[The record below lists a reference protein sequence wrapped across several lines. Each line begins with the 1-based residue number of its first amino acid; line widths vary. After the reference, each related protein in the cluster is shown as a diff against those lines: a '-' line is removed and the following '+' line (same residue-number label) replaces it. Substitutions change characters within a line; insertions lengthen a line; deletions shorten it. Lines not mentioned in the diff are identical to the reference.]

1 MAEKKN
7 RFKKDPVEPNNPAIL
22 TRAGIVTPE
31 PAPSPV
37 ERVQIEIKQE
47 SKQEGKTC
55 GFYLSYEAIDL
66 LDDFARTNRCS
77 KSKALDTLILQ
88 VLGK

>member
-22 TRAGIVTPE
+22 TRAGIVEPE
-31 PAPSPV
+31 PAPAPSIPM
-37 ERVQIEIKQE
+37 QIEVRQE
-47 SKQEGKTC
+47 SKQEGKSC

-66 LDDFARTNRCS
+66 LDDFARKNRCS

-88 VLGK
+88 VLK

>member
-22 TRAGIVTPE
+22 TRAGIVEPE
-31 PAPSPV
+31 PAPVPSIPM
-37 ERVQIEIKQE
+37 QIEVKQE
-47 SKQEGKTC
+47 SKQEGKSC

-66 LDDFARTNRCS
+66 LDDFARKNRCS

-88 VLGK
+88 VLK

>member
-7 RFKKDPVEPNNPAIL
+7 RFKKDPVDINNPAIL
-22 TRAGIVTPE
+22 TRAGVVEPE
-31 PAPSPV
+31 PAPTPLLPM
-37 ERVQIEIKQE
+37 QIEVKQE
-47 SKQEGKTC
+47 SKQEGKSC

-66 LDDFARTNRCS
+66 LDDFARKNRCS

-88 VLGK
+88 VLKK

>member
-7 RFKKDPVEPNNPAIL
+7 RFKREPVDMNNPAIL
-22 TRAGIVTPE
+22 TRAGVAE
-31 PAPSPV
+31 SAPAPTTVAPI
-37 ERVQIEIKQE
+37 QIEVKTE
-47 SKQEGKTC
+47 SKQEGKSC
-55 GFYLSYEAIDL
+55 GFYLSFEAIRL

-77 KSKALDTLILQ
+77 KSKALDTLILK